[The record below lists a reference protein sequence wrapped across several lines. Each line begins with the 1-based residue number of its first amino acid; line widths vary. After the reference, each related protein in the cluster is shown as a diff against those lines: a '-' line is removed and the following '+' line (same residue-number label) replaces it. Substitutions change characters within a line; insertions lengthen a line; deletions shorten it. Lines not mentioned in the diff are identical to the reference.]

1 MLLQSCLYGDLIR
14 YRFASVISDKYIQ
27 LSKRRIKVAKENKT
41 EINYEV
47 NMKEKYESLS
57 LAVLKELA
65 KARGM
70 RGISTMKKGELIDT
84 MLLQDEK
91 DKAEKQQG
99 E

>member
-1 MLLQSCLYGDLIR
+1 
-14 YRFASVISDKYIQ
+14 
-27 LSKRRIKVAKENKT
+27 
-41 EINYEV
+41 
-47 NMKEKYESLS
+47 MKEKYESLS

-91 DKAEKQQG
+91 IRQKNSRGRNQPIPKRRNSWKRLM
-99 E
+99 